1 MQPEPPPA
9 AAALFGAALPAA
21 ERYAALLAGAGV
33 ERGIIGPGEAGRIWD
48 RHLLNCAAVADLVPA
63 RCLLADLGSGAGL
76 PGIVLAL
83 LRPEADIV
91 LVESLAR
98 RAAFLTEVVADLG
111 LPRVR
116 VLRGRAEELT
126 GQVRADIVTARA
138 VAPLGRLAGWAVGL
152 CRPGGTVLAIK
163 GAGAAAELARDRPA
177 LRLLGVTDIAVTE
190 VGSGKVD
197 PPATVVRFRAPVRGP
212 ARPASSG
219 RGGPGGYGRRG
230 QAGQRSGRASRRGV
244 AGRVLPGSAP
254 GSAPPGSAPR
264 GSAAPGSAPSGS
276 ARDARG
282 PAAGTA

>member
-1 MQPEPPPA
+1 MQSEPPPA
-9 AAALFGAALPAA
+9 AAALFGPALPAA
-21 ERYAALLAGAGV
+21 ERYASLLAGPGV

-48 RHLLNCAAVADLVPA
+48 RHLLNCAVVAALVPV
-63 RCLLADLGSGAGL
+63 RCLVADLGSGAGL

-83 LRPEADIV
+83 RRPEADIV
-91 LVESLAR
+91 LVEPLAR
-98 RAAFLTEVVADLG
+98 RAAFLSEVVADLG
-111 LPRVR
+111 LSRVR

-163 GAGAAAELARDRPA
+163 GAGAAAELARDQAA

-212 ARPASSG
+212 ARPAPSG
-219 RGGPGGYGRRG
+219 RGGPGGYGGRGGAGRRP
-230 QAGQRSGRASRRGV
+230 GRAP
-244 AGRVLPGSAP
+244 GRAAASWAPAASPP
-254 GSAPPGSAPR
+254 GSAPPG
-264 GSAAPGSAPSGS
+264 PS
-276 ARDARG
+276 RDARG